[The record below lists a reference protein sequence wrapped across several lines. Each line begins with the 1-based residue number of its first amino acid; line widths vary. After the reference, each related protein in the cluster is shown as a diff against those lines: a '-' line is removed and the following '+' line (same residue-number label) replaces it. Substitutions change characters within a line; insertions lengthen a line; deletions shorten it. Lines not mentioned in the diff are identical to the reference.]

1 MWDAVSQTFV
11 SFSEPLAGKVL
22 WMHQDER
29 GLVSIGIGNLVDPVE
44 LAVALPERG
53 APYYDK
59 YDPAPPVT
67 EAQIGAYWERGKH
80 DPVLMGNW
88 RASEAV
94 TRLRINE
101 DSLTVLVGRQIA
113 EYEDHMSGQVAE
125 FANFPNWPADAQLG
139 LLSMAWAMGPAFA
152 SGGRWPKFRA
162 ACANEDWFGA
172 AANCHMVNDWL
183 VKRNAVNRGLFR
195 NAAWSAA
202 PPPSE
207 PAILF
212 LPVGAVR
219 PTIQRGQTDTG
230 DDTLVSDL
238 QAWLSFL
245 GYPVEQ
251 TGSFDDATHDAVV
264 AFQRDEG
271 FTADGTVDELTW
283 AALGFMVPS
292 M

>member
-59 YDPAPPVT
+59 YDRAPPVT
-67 EAQIGAYWERGKH
+67 EAQIRADWDRVKH

-88 RASEAV
+88 RAAEAV
-94 TRLRINE
+94 TRLRITE

-125 FANFPNWPADAQLG
+125 FVNFPNWPADAQLG

-152 SGGRWPKFRA
+152 SGGRWPEFRA

-195 NAAWSAA
+195 KRR
-202 PPPSE
+202 
-207 PAILF
+207 L
-212 LPVGAVR
+212 VG
-219 PTIQRGQTDTG
+219 
-230 DDTLVSDL
+230 
-238 QAWLSFL
+238 
-245 GYPVEQ
+245 
-251 TGSFDDATHDAVV
+251 
-264 AFQRDEG
+264 
-271 FTADGTVDELTW
+271 GTP
-283 AALGFMVPS
+283 ALGACHPVPARRRRPS
-292 M
+292 HHPTRPDGHRRRHARQRSPGVAELPRPPGRADRFLRRRDP